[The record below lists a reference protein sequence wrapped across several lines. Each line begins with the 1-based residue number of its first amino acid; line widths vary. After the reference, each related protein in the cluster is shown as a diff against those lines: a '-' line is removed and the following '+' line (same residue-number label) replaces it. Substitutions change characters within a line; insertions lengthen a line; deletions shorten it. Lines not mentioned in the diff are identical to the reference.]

1 MRKILFLC
9 APAAL
14 ALFYVTA
21 PLAHTSQT
29 ATATQSNAQGT
40 RDDARRLLGR
50 VAAIDASKK
59 QIVVETRGRGGP
71 EAVTVDASGAVR
83 FLRFAPDSLRTSDA
97 QPSSFADIRV
107 GDTIRATGERSNEGA
122 RFVPEEVITASLVR
136 VVGIISSVDAA
147 RGELTVRN
155 EQTRQTLTVSVG
167 QRTTLKRVTPEFE
180 RTVVERVERARA
192 SEQSTTGETSAR
204 AARANTNAVASRAGE
219 GAGREGAG
227 ARRGSLQQ
235 MFESLPAVTVAD
247 LKKGDAVVVTATPG
261 ADPSRATAAT
271 LVTGGADFL
280 RRLQQLQRGTEG
292 NPRRMSPG
300 LPSDVLGGGL
310 GNGGANGNGN
320 SNGNNTP
327 PEK

>member
-1 MRKILFLC
+1 MRKLLLLC

-21 PLAHTSQT
+21 PLARTSQT
-29 ATATQSNAQGT
+29 ATATQGSAQAT

-107 GDTIRATGERSNEGA
+107 GDTLRAAGERSHEGA
-122 RFVPEEVITASLVR
+122 RFVPEEIITASLVR

-192 SEQSTTGETSAR
+192 SEQGAPGETSAR
-204 AARANTNAVASRAGE
+204 ANTNAAAPRAGE
-219 GAGREGAG
+219 GAGREAG
-227 ARRGSLQQ
+227 ARRASLQQ

-310 GNGGANGNGN
+310 GSGGANGNGN

-327 PEK
+327 PER

>member
-1 MRKILFLC
+1 MRTILLLC

-29 ATATQSNAQGT
+29 ATATQSNAQGA

-50 VAAIDASKK
+50 VAAIDSAKK

-107 GDTIRATGERSNEGA
+107 GDTIRATGERSADGA

-180 RTVVERVERARA
+180 RTVEERVERARA

-219 GAGREGAG
+219 GA
-227 ARRGSLQQ
+227 RRASLQQ
-235 MFESLPAVTVAD
+235 MFESLPAVTVDD

-327 PEK
+327 PER